1 MICCVVIVCADV
13 GVNVAGVRLCEC
25 SCVRSV
31 NYFVVCEFVCSFRFP
46 SPYKLSR
53 DRKNIVESMIRV
65 GERSMSVLP
74 NMIRP
79 HNLISGPTVSTT
91 VTKTR
96 TSLITPGEKNKTK
109 SG

>member
-53 DRKNIVESMIRV
+53 DRKKYSRIHDQGRGAEH
-65 GERSMSVLP
+65 EC
-74 NMIRP
+74 
-79 HNLISGPTVSTT
+79 
-91 VTKTR
+91 VTKHD
-96 TSLITPGEKNKTK
+96 TSP
-109 SG
+109 